1 MIVFGHMG
9 PCWLAFVS
17 AERNGC
23 TGKKKKKVHIMHM
36 CAWLYNR
43 LMGWD
48 VCVCNSPSLF
58 RL

>member
-23 TGKKKKKVHIMHM
+23 TEKKKKSPHN
-36 CAWLYNR
+36 AY
-43 LMGWD
+43 
-48 VCVCNSPSLF
+48 VCVAVQ
-58 RL
+58 